1 MTQRAVRN
9 AAACAVA
16 FTVAVVAC
24 AKTSAPASTRTL
36 ERAVAASSTRGP
48 GEPVAAS
55 RERGAGPAKVADGG
69 LIDASTMDA
78 TVARGTA
85 PLSSP
90 SGAPLIQR
98 LRLAVTTSSGEGNV
112 TGPERM
118 LDNNPRTAWN
128 SRTGD
133 LVGAWFE
140 FAVPVGASVR
150 SFGIIGGFANR
161 APRQDLFL
169 LNHRIERLLVTR
181 GAEQLGEYALDAA
194 SPAMQY
200 FSLRGGPGVYRF
212 TVTAVRPG
220 ARAAWREVCVSDFE
234 LFGEA
239 LPVAA
244 DSGVD
249 AAPDGD
255 ATSIARTG
263 SVAEE
268 PTAPAA
274 LVAQPTTTSMQAYC
288 ARWRSD
294 ARRACAAAANVAAD
308 DTTMGCVCRQH
319 REGRT
324 SLQRPAGAFLGA
336 LVVARTI
343 PSYSEPQTSCDL
355 LVTTSAGR
363 FPFRLTNA
371 CAPTVVLGGEL
382 NAGRPASFV
391 RMQANAGDAG
401 PQELTV
407 EWTESVFRSGRSDY
421 WCRSRWVA
429 RCTVDA
435 NNVPACTSQRAE
447 RERCSRVSE
456 RFETE

>member
-1 MTQRAVRN
+1 MTQRSVRN

-24 AKTSAPASTRTL
+24 AKTNAPASTRAL
-36 ERAVAASSTRGP
+36 ERAVTTSASGQ

-55 RERGAGPAKVADGG
+55 GERGAGPAKVADGG
-69 LIDASTMDA
+69 WIDASTMDA
-78 TVARGTA
+78 MAARETA

-98 LRLAVTTSSGEGNV
+98 LRVAVTTSSGEGNV

-140 FAVPVGASVR
+140 FTVPAGATVR

-161 APRQDLFL
+161 APRQDLFS
-169 LNHRIERLLVTR
+169 LNHRIERLRVTR
-181 GAEQLGEYALDAA
+181 GAELLGEYSLDAE
-194 SPAMQY
+194 SPAMQH

-212 TVTAVRPG
+212 TVAAVRPG
-220 ARAAWREVCVSDFE
+220 TRAAWREVCVSEFE

-239 LPVAA
+239 QPITA
-244 DSGVD
+244 DGGAD
-249 AAPDGD
+249 AAWVGD
-255 ATSIARTG
+255 SAAIARSG

-274 LVAQPTTTSMQAYC
+274 LVVQPTTSSMQAYC
-288 ARWRSD
+288 ARWRND
-294 ARRACAAAANVAAD
+294 ARRACAAAANVAAN
-308 DTTMGCVCRQH
+308 DTTLGCVCGPYRG
-319 REGRT
+319 GRT
-324 SLQRPAGAFLGA
+324 AMTRPAGAFLEA
-336 LVVARTI
+336 MIVARTI
-343 PSYSEPQTSCDL
+343 PSHTDPQTSCDL

-382 NAGRPASFV
+382 NAGRPASFT
-391 RMQANAGDAG
+391 RIQANAGDAG
-401 PQELTV
+401 PPELTL
-407 EWTESVFRSGRSDY
+407 EWTESAFRSGRSDY

-435 NNVPACTSQRAE
+435 NNVPACSAQRAE